1 MMYMNNTFYIV
12 IIAIAIIAIGLLGLN
27 ILTYKDKVKKI
38 VKEESKGYLEYNTEY
53 FKNISILGEDNEFYL
68 NVERDGKWGYINKN
82 GETKI
87 EFKYDYASPFVTIT
101 MYDKDF
107 DIALV
112 CQDDTASIILKNQR
126 TVMSFR
132 NDIALDNYQK
142 QIEKLQELYTDTFNQ
157 SGKIIEKFSTIP
169 TSNMN
174 TIKAYDKYPYRYP
187 FNDEYDIYIT
197 VSQTGTKNRYEFMK
211 KDNSNIKVSIDC
223 DNLKFDGSN
232 LYVYSNGYLPF
243 YKTSENKQGWY
254 TKETKRVELEG
265 NIQILEFFDQYI
277 LIKDY
282 DKEIIYF
289 ANENGERVSDEYKD
303 IFVLDDAYIVKNMD
317 NKYIIINK
325 EFQKMLNIEY
335 DYINPML
342 LNQEILICA
351 NLPAKVNFNS
361 SGFPSNIQYDLVDL
375 SGNKISLK
383 NADGSVID
391 TPAYS
396 QVYYIDNKKN
406 VSSYDTYI
414 SNLTNIEYE
423 FIGEEFYKK

>member
-1 MMYMNNTFYIV
+1 
-12 IIAIAIIAIGLLGLN
+12 
-27 ILTYKDKVKKI
+27 
-38 VKEESKGYLEYNTEY
+38 
-53 FKNISILGEDNEFYL
+53 
-68 NVERDGKWGYINKN
+68 
-82 GETKI
+82 
-87 EFKYDYASPFVTIT
+87 
-101 MYDKDF
+101 
-107 DIALV
+107 
-112 CQDDTASIILKNQR
+112 
-126 TVMSFR
+126 
-132 NDIALDNYQK
+132 
-142 QIEKLQELYTDTFNQ
+142 
-157 SGKIIEKFSTIP
+157 
-169 TSNMN
+169 
-174 TIKAYDKYPYRYP
+174 
-187 FNDEYDIYIT
+187 
-197 VSQTGTKNRYEFMK
+197 MK